1 MRPAARLPPLLLHGR
16 VLTPQRELRDASILV
31 ERGRVAWVKP
41 GAQPKEGA
49 RRFGKAG
56 DTIAPG
62 FIDLQVNGLQGHDA
76 AGGGSA
82 IAAIAQRLPAFG
94 VTAFLPTLISRP
106 LSEAVE
112 FIHAVG
118 AAAGSAAGA
127 RILGAHLEGP
137 FLNPAFRGAHDGAYL
152 LDPEPA
158 HLAPILQG
166 APRMIT
172 LAPELPHAL
181 DATRALTRCGVL
193 VSAGHSGATYAEG
206 QTAIEAGVRFATHL
220 FNAMT
225 PWNHREPGIAG
236 ALLADPRVTLG
247 LIADGVHLHDATLAM
262 LLDVR
267 AAGLALT
274 TDQTGAAGVPPGRY
288 LLGHTVVESDGQS
301 VRRADGTIAG
311 SVATM
316 DQLLQRVTRLPGGSL
331 GRAVAM
337 ATLAP
342 ALALGERHLGRIRRG
357 APADLVV
364 LDREL
369 RVRLTLVG
377 GAVAYHAA

>member
-1 MRPAARLPPLLLHGR
+1 MRSAARLPPLLLRGR
-16 VLTPQRELRDASILV
+16 VLTPQRELGDASILV

-41 GAQPKEGA
+41 GAQASEGA

-76 AGGGSA
+76 ATGGSA
-82 IAAIAQRLPAFG
+82 IAAIAQRLPTFG

-106 LSEAVE
+106 LSEGVA
-112 FIHAVG
+112 FIHAVK
-118 AAAGSAAGA
+118 AAAGSASGA

-152 LDPEPA
+152 LEAEPA
-158 HLAPILQG
+158 HLAPILEG

-181 DATRALTRCGVL
+181 DATRALTRRGVL
-193 VSAGHSGATYAEG
+193 VSAGHSGASYAEG
-206 QTAIEAGVRFATHL
+206 QAAIEAGVRFATHL

-236 ALLADPRVTLG
+236 ALLGDPRVTLG
-247 LIADGVHLHDATLAM
+247 LIADRVHLHDATLAM
-262 LLDVR
+262 LLGLR

-316 DQLLQRVTRLPGGSL
+316 DQLLRRVMRLPGSSL
-331 GRAVAM
+331 GRAVTM

-342 ALALGERHLGRIRRG
+342 ALALGEPHLGHIQRG

-377 GAVAYHAA
+377 GAVAYRAA